1 MFDNLETSH
10 DGNIGSC
17 RVYGLF
23 NEWGIIYVID
33 WRSGLTEMWMW
44 EAGGG
49 KMHWQQ
55 FGAAF

>member
-1 MFDNLETSH
+1 MFDNCMYH
-10 DGNIGSC
+10 GNISSC

-23 NEWGIIYVID
+23 NEWVIIYVID
-33 WRSGLTEMWMW
+33 WRSGLTEMWM
-44 EAGGG
+44 AGGG

>member
-1 MFDNLETSH
+1 MFDNLDH
-10 DGNIGSC
+10 YGNIGSC